1 MHPKI
6 ALTILFFALAGSLS
20 AQNRVSE
27 IQLSKISRDL
37 ITAPNYS
44 YSGAEQLRESH
55 DRWLK
60 IEVQFSALPEFT
72 DEVTFKYFILIGG
85 KLLTGEV
92 THVNVLAGRELFS
105 SMYVS
110 PQALAYVLN
119 KRPPNVN
126 SVENV
131 AVQVVQKGEVKDEL
145 SMGRA
150 KPQWFASLPAVAGFV
165 LNKNETPFA
174 PLFWGHYEQI
184 KPIGH

>member
-1 MHPKI
+1 VLAFLLRFVSNANPMHPKI

-72 DEVTFKYFILIGG
+72 DEVTFLVIF
-85 KLLTGEV
+85 V
-92 THVNVLAGRELFS
+92 TARLVNPAGQPINSQEEEEETETVSQLEPPVLPKVP
-105 SMYVS
+105 Y
-110 PQALAYVLN
+110 Y
-119 KRPPNVN
+119 K
-126 SVENV
+126 
-131 AVQVVQKGEVKDEL
+131 K
-145 SMGRA
+145 
-150 KPQWFASLPAVAGFV
+150 
-165 LNKNETPFA
+165 
-174 PLFWGHYEQI
+174 
-184 KPIGH
+184 